1 MEGIKTKDLAI
12 GYDKTLIDD
21 ISLNVVPGKIM
32 TIIGPNGCG
41 KSTLLKTLT
50 GELKKKYG
58 SVYLGGKDM
67 DEISENEA
75 AKQMAEVITKRIDPE
90 LMTCLE
96 VVEMGRY
103 PYTGRFGIL
112 SKEDK
117 EIAFS
122 ALDTVNAADL
132 KDRDFTQISDGQ
144 RQRVMLAR
152 AICQEPKVLVLDEPT
167 SYLDIK
173 HRIEIMSCIKRLAT
187 EKNVAVIMSL
197 HELESAMRISDYVVA
212 LGEGKILRYGSA
224 EEVFKESFIRK
235 LFDIEGAD
243 LSLAG
248 GRPWIEEDK
257 AVHLTNIKPVPA
269 EKSETCARIMIQGTM
284 SNVGKSVIA
293 AGLCRIFTKDGYRV
307 SPFKSQN
314 MALNSY
320 ITKDGL
326 EMGRAQVMQAE
337 CCQKEPESDMNP
349 VLLKPTSDV
358 GSQVIVNGKPVGNMK
373 AREYYSYK
381 TKLIPDIKAAFTRL
395 SKENDI
401 IVIEGAGS
409 PAEINLKENDIVN
422 MGLAKMV
429 DAPVLI
435 VGDINPGGVFAQLKG
450 TLDLLEDDEKDRV
463 KGFIINQF
471 RGDVSLLKP
480 GTDELTK
487 RTGKEVL
494 GVIPYL
500 DIDLEDEDSLSKRFE
515 KGGKGLIDIAVIRL
529 PHISNFTDFNIFSQ
543 VPKISVRYVSKANE
557 LEGADMIVLP
567 GTKSTISDLR
577 WLKEN
582 GLDKAVKK
590 AAGKGCV
597 IFGIC
602 GGFQMLGLLVEDPEG
617 IEGTD
622 ENGGSKEE
630 GLGLLDI
637 KTVMTSEKIRKQFV
651 GKIEDA
657 SGVLKDLTGNKI
669 SGYEI
674 HMGITKKAGPLRA
687 FTSDDTGYCKENIYG
702 TYIHGIFDERQIAK
716 CVIESLCK
724 RAGKKIDINEL
735 LNYHEYK
742 EMQYDKLEKALRE
755 SLDIEKIYRI
765 MGIK

>member
-67 DEISENEA
+67 DDISENEA
-75 AKQMAEVITKRIDPE
+75 AKQMAEVSTKRIDPE

-112 SKEDK
+112 SQEDK
-117 EIAFS
+117 EIALF

-173 HRIEIMSCIKRLAT
+173 HRIEILSCIKRLAT

-212 LGEGKILRYGSA
+212 LGEGKILRYGSP

-243 LSLAG
+243 LSYAG
-248 GRPWIEEDK
+248 GRPWIEDEDK
-257 AVHLTNIKPVPA
+257 AVHLTNIEPVPA

-409 PAEINLKENDIVN
+409 PAEINLKENDVVN

-543 VPKISVRYVSKANE
+543 VPEISVRYVSKANE

-657 SGVLKDLTGNKI
+657 SGVLKDLI
-669 SGYEI
+669 
-674 HMGITKKAGPLRA
+674 
-687 FTSDDTGYCKENIYG
+687 
-702 TYIHGIFDERQIAK
+702 
-716 CVIESLCK
+716 
-724 RAGKKIDINEL
+724 
-735 LNYHEYK
+735 
-742 EMQYDKLEKALRE
+742 
-755 SLDIEKIYRI
+755 
-765 MGIK
+765 